1 MKPSN
6 FINYFLKKKAN
17 YACYQRKDNMGKSQL
32 IILIVMIYI
41 MLMLLNY
48 PNIIFGVYICN
59 LMKYS

>member
-48 PNIIFGVYICN
+48 PNIILGV
-59 LMKYS
+59 